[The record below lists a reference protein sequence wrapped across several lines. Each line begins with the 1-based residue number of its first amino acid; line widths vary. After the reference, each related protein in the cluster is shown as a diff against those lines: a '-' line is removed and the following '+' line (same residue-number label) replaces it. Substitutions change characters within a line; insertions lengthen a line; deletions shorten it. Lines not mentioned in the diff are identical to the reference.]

1 MEQNGEL
8 AGYLGVDN
16 PPPDKIINIA
26 SLLQTLCYFVSLA
39 LQHAESQKKLSYLS
53 YHDNST
59 TFYNRN
65 RYIKDTQ
72 KLFNMDTSLGI
83 IYLDV
88 NGLKDVNDQFG
99 HEVGDALLVE
109 CARRMKMVFKKADF
123 YRIGG
128 DEFIIIICQSI
139 KKESFEKRVKELS
152 ESFSKKPVCQV
163 AIGTQWTNA
172 VGNINEMIAE
182 ADARMYENKK
192 EFYHKHMISRR
203 YRHHSDEM
211 LHLTNI
217 DYLESEIENGHFVVY
232 LQPKILCEDRSCV
245 GAEALIRYCDNAG
258 TLIPPLFFLP
268 LLEGVEL
275 VDLIDF
281 FVLDTVCQKIK
292 YWLDKE
298 MKIIP
303 LSINFSIESLRG
315 KSFVERILE
324 ICKKYQIPTKYIEI
338 EITERVHDEKNFEI
352 KTVISKLRSAGFI
365 VAIDDF
371 GTEYANLALLSDAE
385 FDILKLDKSLI
396 SNVALNPR
404 TKIIMEYISKIC
416 HRLGVD
422 MIAEG
427 IESEEQFFTLCSYG
441 VETVQG
447 YLFSKPLAINVFE
460 EKYLS

>member
-172 VGNINEMIAE
+172 IGNINEMIAE
-182 ADARMYENKK
+182 ADARMYENRK

-232 LQPKILCEDRSCV
+232 LQPKILCEDCSCV

-258 TLIPPLFFLP
+258 TL
-268 LLEGVEL
+268 
-275 VDLIDF
+275 
-281 FVLDTVCQKIK
+281 
-292 YWLDKE
+292 
-298 MKIIP
+298 IP

-324 ICKKYQIPTKYIEI
+324 TCKKYQIPTKYIEI

-416 HRLGVD
+416 HRLGLD

>member
-232 LQPKILCEDRSCV
+232 LQPKILCEDCSYV

-258 TLIPPLFFLP
+258 TL
-268 LLEGVEL
+268 
-275 VDLIDF
+275 
-281 FVLDTVCQKIK
+281 
-292 YWLDKE
+292 
-298 MKIIP
+298 IP

-324 ICKKYQIPTKYIEI
+324 TCKKYQIPTKYIEI

-416 HRLGVD
+416 HRLGLD

>member
-88 NGLKDVNDQFG
+88 NGLKDVNAQFG

-128 DEFIIIICQSI
+128 DEFIIICQSI

-232 LQPKILCEDRSCV
+232 LQPKILCEDCSCV

-258 TLIPPLFFLP
+258 TL
-268 LLEGVEL
+268 
-275 VDLIDF
+275 
-281 FVLDTVCQKIK
+281 
-292 YWLDKE
+292 
-298 MKIIP
+298 IP

-324 ICKKYQIPTKYIEI
+324 TCKKYQIPTKYIEI

-416 HRLGVD
+416 HRLGLD

>member
-203 YRHHSDEM
+203 YRYHSDEM

-232 LQPKILCEDRSCV
+232 LQPKILCEDRSV
-245 GAEALIRYCDNAG
+245 
-258 TLIPPLFFLP
+258 
-268 LLEGVEL
+268 LE
-275 VDLIDF
+275 
-281 FVLDTVCQKIK
+281 QK
-292 YWLDKE
+292 
-298 MKIIP
+298 
-303 LSINFSIESLRG
+303 
-315 KSFVERILE
+315 
-324 ICKKYQIPTKYIEI
+324 
-338 EITERVHDEKNFEI
+338 H
-352 KTVISKLRSAGFI
+352 
-365 VAIDDF
+365 
-371 GTEYANLALLSDAE
+371 
-385 FDILKLDKSLI
+385 
-396 SNVALNPR
+396 
-404 TKIIMEYISKIC
+404 
-416 HRLGVD
+416 
-422 MIAEG
+422 
-427 IESEEQFFTLCSYG
+427 
-441 VETVQG
+441 
-447 YLFSKPLAINVFE
+447 
-460 EKYLS
+460 

>member
-258 TLIPPLFFLP
+258 TLIP
-268 LLEGVEL
+268 
-275 VDLIDF
+275 
-281 FVLDTVCQKIK
+281 
-292 YWLDKE
+292 
-298 MKIIP
+298 

-324 ICKKYQIPTKYIEI
+324 TCKKYQIPTKYIEI

>member
-1 MEQNGEL
+1 MLFRFISITTCRESK
-8 AGYLGVDN
+8 
-16 PPPDKIINIA
+16 KII
-26 SLLQTLCYFVSLA
+26 
-39 LQHAESQKKLSYLS
+39 YLS

-88 NGLKDVNDQFG
+88 NGLKDVNAQFG

-128 DEFIIIICQSI
+128 DEFIIICQSI

-192 EFYHKHMISRR
+192 ELYHKHMISRR

-217 DYLESEIENGHFVVY
+217 D
-232 LQPKILCEDRSCV
+232 
-245 GAEALIRYCDNAG
+245 
-258 TLIPPLFFLP
+258 
-268 LLEGVEL
+268 
-275 VDLIDF
+275 
-281 FVLDTVCQKIK
+281 
-292 YWLDKE
+292 
-298 MKIIP
+298 
-303 LSINFSIESLRG
+303 SIE
-315 KSFVERILE
+315 KF
-324 ICKKYQIPTKYIEI
+324 
-338 EITERVHDEKNFEI
+338 
-352 KTVISKLRSAGFI
+352 
-365 VAIDDF
+365 
-371 GTEYANLALLSDAE
+371 
-385 FDILKLDKSLI
+385 
-396 SNVALNPR
+396 
-404 TKIIMEYISKIC
+404 
-416 HRLGVD
+416 
-422 MIAEG
+422 
-427 IESEEQFFTLCSYG
+427 IESGIIFIS
-441 VETVQG
+441 
-447 YLFSKPLAINVFE
+447 
-460 EKYLS
+460 LSNQYFIF

>member
-53 YHDNST
+53 YHDNSP

-88 NGLKDVNDQFG
+88 NGLKDVNAQFG

-232 LQPKILCEDRSCV
+232 LQPKILCEDLSCV

-258 TLIPPLFFLP
+258 TL
-268 LLEGVEL
+268 
-275 VDLIDF
+275 
-281 FVLDTVCQKIK
+281 
-292 YWLDKE
+292 
-298 MKIIP
+298 IP

-324 ICKKYQIPTKYIEI
+324 TCKKYQIPTKYIEI

>member
-88 NGLKDVNDQFG
+88 NGLKDVNAQFG

-182 ADARMYENKK
+182 AGARMYENKK

-245 GAEALIRYCDNAG
+245 VAEALIRYCDNAG
-258 TLIPPLFFLP
+258 TL
-268 LLEGVEL
+268 
-275 VDLIDF
+275 
-281 FVLDTVCQKIK
+281 
-292 YWLDKE
+292 
-298 MKIIP
+298 IP

-324 ICKKYQIPTKYIEI
+324 TCKKYQIPTKYIEI

-416 HRLGVD
+416 HRLGLD

-427 IESEEQFFTLCSYG
+427 IESEEQFLRCVHMGLKQFKVIYSASRW
-441 VETVQG
+441 Q
-447 YLFSKPLAINVFE
+447 
-460 EKYLS
+460 

>member
-88 NGLKDVNDQFG
+88 NGLKDVNAQFG

-128 DEFIIIICQSI
+128 DEFIIICQSI

-245 GAEALIRYCDNAG
+245 VAEALIRYCDNAG
-258 TLIPPLFFLP
+258 TL
-268 LLEGVEL
+268 
-275 VDLIDF
+275 
-281 FVLDTVCQKIK
+281 
-292 YWLDKE
+292 
-298 MKIIP
+298 IP

-324 ICKKYQIPTKYIEI
+324 TCKKYQIPTKYIEI

-416 HRLGVD
+416 HRLGLD

-427 IESEEQFFTLCSYG
+427 IESEEQFLRCVHMGLKQFKVIYSASRW
-441 VETVQG
+441 Q
-447 YLFSKPLAINVFE
+447 
-460 EKYLS
+460 

>member
-72 KLFNMDTSLGI
+72 KLFNIDTSLGI

-88 NGLKDVNDQFG
+88 NGLKDVNAQFG

-128 DEFIIIICQSI
+128 DEFIIICQSI

-152 ESFSKKPVCQV
+152 ESFSKKTVCQV

-232 LQPKILCEDRSCV
+232 LQPKILCEDCSCV

-258 TLIPPLFFLP
+258 TL
-268 LLEGVEL
+268 
-275 VDLIDF
+275 
-281 FVLDTVCQKIK
+281 
-292 YWLDKE
+292 
-298 MKIIP
+298 IP

-324 ICKKYQIPTKYIEI
+324 TCKKYQIPTKYIEI

>member
-88 NGLKDVNDQFG
+88 NGLKDVNAQFG

-203 YRHHSDEM
+203 YRYHSDEM

-245 GAEALIRYCDNAG
+245 VAEALIRYCDNAG
-258 TLIPPLFFLP
+258 TL
-268 LLEGVEL
+268 
-275 VDLIDF
+275 
-281 FVLDTVCQKIK
+281 
-292 YWLDKE
+292 
-298 MKIIP
+298 IP

-324 ICKKYQIPTKYIEI
+324 TCKKYQIPTKYIEI

>member
-72 KLFNMDTSLGI
+72 KLFNIDTSLGI

-128 DEFIIIICQSI
+128 DEFIIICQSI

-232 LQPKILCEDRSCV
+232 LQPKILCEDCSCV

-258 TLIPPLFFLP
+258 TL
-268 LLEGVEL
+268 
-275 VDLIDF
+275 
-281 FVLDTVCQKIK
+281 
-292 YWLDKE
+292 
-298 MKIIP
+298 IP

-324 ICKKYQIPTKYIEI
+324 TCKKYQIPTKYIEI

>member
-1 MEQNGEL
+1 M
-8 AGYLGVDN
+8 
-16 PPPDKIINIA
+16 
-26 SLLQTLCYFVSLA
+26 
-39 LQHAESQKKLSYLS
+39 
-53 YHDNST
+53 
-59 TFYNRN
+59 
-65 RYIKDTQ
+65 
-72 KLFNMDTSLGI
+72 
-83 IYLDV
+83 
-88 NGLKDVNDQFG
+88 
-99 HEVGDALLVE
+99 
-109 CARRMKMVFKKADF
+109 
-123 YRIGG
+123 
-128 DEFIIIICQSI
+128 
-139 KKESFEKRVKELS
+139 
-152 ESFSKKPVCQV
+152 
-163 AIGTQWTNA
+163 
-172 VGNINEMIAE
+172 
-182 ADARMYENKK
+182 
-192 EFYHKHMISRR
+192 
-203 YRHHSDEM
+203 
-211 LHLTNI
+211 
-217 DYLESEIENGHFVVY
+217 
-232 LQPKILCEDRSCV
+232 
-245 GAEALIRYCDNAG
+245 IRYCDNAG

-298 MKIIP
+298 MKI
-303 LSINFSIESLRG
+303 
-315 KSFVERILE
+315 
-324 ICKKYQIPTKYIEI
+324 
-338 EITERVHDEKNFEI
+338 
-352 KTVISKLRSAGFI
+352 ISKLRSAGFI

>member
-217 DYLESEIENGHFVVY
+217 DYLKSEIENGHFVVY
-232 LQPKILCEDRSCV
+232 LQPKILCEDLSCV

-258 TLIPPLFFLP
+258 TL
-268 LLEGVEL
+268 
-275 VDLIDF
+275 
-281 FVLDTVCQKIK
+281 
-292 YWLDKE
+292 
-298 MKIIP
+298 IP

-324 ICKKYQIPTKYIEI
+324 TCKKYQIPTKYIEI

>member
-88 NGLKDVNDQFG
+88 NGLKDVNAQFG

-128 DEFIIIICQSI
+128 DEFIIIIIICQSI

-232 LQPKILCEDRSCV
+232 LQPKILCEDCSCV

-258 TLIPPLFFLP
+258 TL
-268 LLEGVEL
+268 
-275 VDLIDF
+275 
-281 FVLDTVCQKIK
+281 
-292 YWLDKE
+292 
-298 MKIIP
+298 IP

-324 ICKKYQIPTKYIEI
+324 TCKKYQIPTKYIEI

>member
-1 MEQNGEL
+1 ML
-8 AGYLGVDN
+8 FRF
-16 PPPDKIINIA
+16 ISI
-26 SLLQTLCYFVSLA
+26 TTCR
-39 LQHAESQKKLSYLS
+39 ESKKLSYLS
-53 YHDNST
+53 YHDNSP

-232 LQPKILCEDRSCV
+232 LQPKILCEDRSV
-245 GAEALIRYCDNAG
+245 
-258 TLIPPLFFLP
+258 
-268 LLEGVEL
+268 LE
-275 VDLIDF
+275 
-281 FVLDTVCQKIK
+281 QK
-292 YWLDKE
+292 
-298 MKIIP
+298 
-303 LSINFSIESLRG
+303 
-315 KSFVERILE
+315 
-324 ICKKYQIPTKYIEI
+324 
-338 EITERVHDEKNFEI
+338 H
-352 KTVISKLRSAGFI
+352 
-365 VAIDDF
+365 
-371 GTEYANLALLSDAE
+371 
-385 FDILKLDKSLI
+385 
-396 SNVALNPR
+396 
-404 TKIIMEYISKIC
+404 
-416 HRLGVD
+416 
-422 MIAEG
+422 
-427 IESEEQFFTLCSYG
+427 
-441 VETVQG
+441 
-447 YLFSKPLAINVFE
+447 
-460 EKYLS
+460 

>member
-59 TFYNRN
+59 TFYKRN

-232 LQPKILCEDRSCV
+232 LQPKILCEDCSCV

-258 TLIPPLFFLP
+258 TL
-268 LLEGVEL
+268 
-275 VDLIDF
+275 
-281 FVLDTVCQKIK
+281 
-292 YWLDKE
+292 
-298 MKIIP
+298 IP

-324 ICKKYQIPTKYIEI
+324 TCKKYQIPTKYIEI

>member
-203 YRHHSDEM
+203 YRHHGDEM

-232 LQPKILCEDRSCV
+232 LQPKILCEDCSCV

-258 TLIPPLFFLP
+258 TL
-268 LLEGVEL
+268 
-275 VDLIDF
+275 
-281 FVLDTVCQKIK
+281 
-292 YWLDKE
+292 
-298 MKIIP
+298 IP

-324 ICKKYQIPTKYIEI
+324 TCKKYQIPTKYIEI

-416 HRLGVD
+416 HRLGLD

>member
-88 NGLKDVNDQFG
+88 NGLKDVNAQFG

-128 DEFIIIICQSI
+128 DEFIIICQSI

-232 LQPKILCEDRSCV
+232 LQPKILCEDCSCV
-245 GAEALIRYCDNAG
+245 EAEALIRYCDNAG
-258 TLIPPLFFLP
+258 TL
-268 LLEGVEL
+268 
-275 VDLIDF
+275 
-281 FVLDTVCQKIK
+281 
-292 YWLDKE
+292 
-298 MKIIP
+298 IP

-324 ICKKYQIPTKYIEI
+324 TCKKYQIPTKYIEI

>member
-128 DEFIIIICQSI
+128 DEFIIICQSI

-258 TLIPPLFFLP
+258 TLIP
-268 LLEGVEL
+268 
-275 VDLIDF
+275 
-281 FVLDTVCQKIK
+281 
-292 YWLDKE
+292 
-298 MKIIP
+298 

-324 ICKKYQIPTKYIEI
+324 TCKKYQIPTKYIEI

-352 KTVISKLRSAGFI
+352 KMVISKLRSAGFI

-427 IESEEQFFTLCSYG
+427 IESEEQFFTL
-441 VETVQG
+441 
-447 YLFSKPLAINVFE
+447 
-460 EKYLS
+460 

>member
-258 TLIPPLFFLP
+258 TLIP
-268 LLEGVEL
+268 
-275 VDLIDF
+275 
-281 FVLDTVCQKIK
+281 
-292 YWLDKE
+292 
-298 MKIIP
+298 

-324 ICKKYQIPTKYIEI
+324 TCKKYQIPTKYIEI

-416 HRLGVD
+416 HRLGLD

>member
-88 NGLKDVNDQFG
+88 NGLKDVNAQFG
-99 HEVGDALLVE
+99 HKVGDALLVE

-128 DEFIIIICQSI
+128 DEFIIICQSI

-232 LQPKILCEDRSCV
+232 LQPKILCEDCSCV

-258 TLIPPLFFLP
+258 TL
-268 LLEGVEL
+268 
-275 VDLIDF
+275 
-281 FVLDTVCQKIK
+281 
-292 YWLDKE
+292 
-298 MKIIP
+298 IP

-324 ICKKYQIPTKYIEI
+324 TCKKYQIPTKYIEI

>member
-232 LQPKILCEDRSCV
+232 LQPKILCEDCSCV

-258 TLIPPLFFLP
+258 TL
-268 LLEGVEL
+268 
-275 VDLIDF
+275 
-281 FVLDTVCQKIK
+281 
-292 YWLDKE
+292 
-298 MKIIP
+298 IP

-324 ICKKYQIPTKYIEI
+324 TCKKYQIPTKYIEI

-404 TKIIMEYISKIC
+404 TKIIMEYISKMC
-416 HRLGVD
+416 HRLGLD

>member
-88 NGLKDVNDQFG
+88 NGLKDVNAQFG

-128 DEFIIIICQSI
+128 DEFIIICQSI
-139 KKESFEKRVKELS
+139 KKESFENRVKELS

-232 LQPKILCEDRSCV
+232 LQPKILCEDCSCV

-258 TLIPPLFFLP
+258 TL
-268 LLEGVEL
+268 
-275 VDLIDF
+275 
-281 FVLDTVCQKIK
+281 
-292 YWLDKE
+292 
-298 MKIIP
+298 IP

-324 ICKKYQIPTKYIEI
+324 TCKKYQIPTKYIEI

-416 HRLGVD
+416 HRLGLD

>member
-88 NGLKDVNDQFG
+88 NGLKDVNAQFG

-128 DEFIIIICQSI
+128 DEFIIICQSI

-232 LQPKILCEDRSCV
+232 LQPKILCEDCSCV

-258 TLIPPLFFLP
+258 TL
-268 LLEGVEL
+268 
-275 VDLIDF
+275 
-281 FVLDTVCQKIK
+281 
-292 YWLDKE
+292 
-298 MKIIP
+298 IP

-324 ICKKYQIPTKYIEI
+324 TCKKYQIPTKYIEI

-427 IESEEQFFTLCSYG
+427 IESEEQCFTLCSYG

>member
-88 NGLKDVNDQFG
+88 NGLKDVNAQFG

-128 DEFIIIICQSI
+128 DEFIIICQSI

-232 LQPKILCEDRSCV
+232 LQPKILCEDCSCV

-258 TLIPPLFFLP
+258 TL
-268 LLEGVEL
+268 
-275 VDLIDF
+275 
-281 FVLDTVCQKIK
+281 
-292 YWLDKE
+292 
-298 MKIIP
+298 IP

-324 ICKKYQIPTKYIEI
+324 TCKKYQISTKYIEI

>member
-88 NGLKDVNDQFG
+88 NGLKDVNAQFG

-232 LQPKILCEDRSCV
+232 LQPKILCEDCSCV

-258 TLIPPLFFLP
+258 TL
-268 LLEGVEL
+268 
-275 VDLIDF
+275 
-281 FVLDTVCQKIK
+281 
-292 YWLDKE
+292 
-298 MKIIP
+298 IP

-324 ICKKYQIPTKYIEI
+324 TCKKYQIPTKYIEI

>member
-128 DEFIIIICQSI
+128 DEFIIICQSI

-258 TLIPPLFFLP
+258 TLIP
-268 LLEGVEL
+268 
-275 VDLIDF
+275 
-281 FVLDTVCQKIK
+281 
-292 YWLDKE
+292 
-298 MKIIP
+298 

-324 ICKKYQIPTKYIEI
+324 TCKKYQIPTKYIEI

-396 SNVALNPR
+396 SNIALNPR

-416 HRLGVD
+416 HRLGLD

>member
-88 NGLKDVNDQFG
+88 NGLKDVNAQFG

-128 DEFIIIICQSI
+128 DEFIIICQSI

-232 LQPKILCEDRSCV
+232 LQPKILCEDCSCV

-258 TLIPPLFFLP
+258 TL
-268 LLEGVEL
+268 
-275 VDLIDF
+275 
-281 FVLDTVCQKIK
+281 
-292 YWLDKE
+292 
-298 MKIIP
+298 IP

-324 ICKKYQIPTKYIEI
+324 TCKKYQIPTKYIEI

-352 KTVISKLRSAGFI
+352 KMVISKLRSAGFI

>member
-1 MEQNGEL
+1 ML
-8 AGYLGVDN
+8 FRF
-16 PPPDKIINIA
+16 ISI
-26 SLLQTLCYFVSLA
+26 TTCR
-39 LQHAESQKKLSYLS
+39 ESKKLSYLS
-53 YHDNST
+53 YHDNSP

-128 DEFIIIICQSI
+128 DEFIIICQSI

-258 TLIPPLFFLP
+258 TLIP
-268 LLEGVEL
+268 
-275 VDLIDF
+275 
-281 FVLDTVCQKIK
+281 
-292 YWLDKE
+292 
-298 MKIIP
+298 

-324 ICKKYQIPTKYIEI
+324 TCKKYQIPTKYIEI

>member
-16 PPPDKIINIA
+16 SPPDKIINIA

-232 LQPKILCEDRSCV
+232 LQPKILCEDCSCV

-258 TLIPPLFFLP
+258 TL
-268 LLEGVEL
+268 
-275 VDLIDF
+275 
-281 FVLDTVCQKIK
+281 
-292 YWLDKE
+292 
-298 MKIIP
+298 IP

-324 ICKKYQIPTKYIEI
+324 TCKKYQIPTKYIEI

-416 HRLGVD
+416 HRLGLD

>member
-128 DEFIIIICQSI
+128 DEFIIICQSI

-258 TLIPPLFFLP
+258 TLIP
-268 LLEGVEL
+268 
-275 VDLIDF
+275 
-281 FVLDTVCQKIK
+281 
-292 YWLDKE
+292 
-298 MKIIP
+298 

-324 ICKKYQIPTKYIEI
+324 TCKKYQIPTKYIEI

-385 FDILKLDKSLI
+385 FDILKLDKRLI

>member
-53 YHDNST
+53 YHDNLT

-245 GAEALIRYCDNAG
+245 VAEALIRYCDNAG
-258 TLIPPLFFLP
+258 TL
-268 LLEGVEL
+268 
-275 VDLIDF
+275 
-281 FVLDTVCQKIK
+281 
-292 YWLDKE
+292 
-298 MKIIP
+298 IP

-324 ICKKYQIPTKYIEI
+324 TCKKYQIPTKYIEI

-416 HRLGVD
+416 HRLGLD

-427 IESEEQFFTLCSYG
+427 IESEEQFLRCVHMGLKQFKVIYSASRW
-441 VETVQG
+441 Q
-447 YLFSKPLAINVFE
+447 
-460 EKYLS
+460 

>member
-53 YHDNST
+53 YHDNLT

-99 HEVGDALLVE
+99 HEVGDVLLVE

-232 LQPKILCEDRSCV
+232 LQPKILCEDRS
-245 GAEALIRYCDNAG
+245 
-258 TLIPPLFFLP
+258 
-268 LLEGVEL
+268 
-275 VDLIDF
+275 
-281 FVLDTVCQKIK
+281 VLGQK
-292 YWLDKE
+292 
-298 MKIIP
+298 
-303 LSINFSIESLRG
+303 
-315 KSFVERILE
+315 
-324 ICKKYQIPTKYIEI
+324 
-338 EITERVHDEKNFEI
+338 H
-352 KTVISKLRSAGFI
+352 
-365 VAIDDF
+365 
-371 GTEYANLALLSDAE
+371 
-385 FDILKLDKSLI
+385 
-396 SNVALNPR
+396 
-404 TKIIMEYISKIC
+404 
-416 HRLGVD
+416 
-422 MIAEG
+422 
-427 IESEEQFFTLCSYG
+427 
-441 VETVQG
+441 
-447 YLFSKPLAINVFE
+447 
-460 EKYLS
+460 